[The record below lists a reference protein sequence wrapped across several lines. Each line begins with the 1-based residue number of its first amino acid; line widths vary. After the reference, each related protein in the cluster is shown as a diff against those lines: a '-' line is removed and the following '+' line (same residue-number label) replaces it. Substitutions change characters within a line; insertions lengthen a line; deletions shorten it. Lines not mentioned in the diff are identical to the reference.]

1 MIVKKVEL
9 SNFRN
14 YKLLKLDLDEK
25 TNILYGNNA
34 QGKTNILESIYVCS
48 TTKSHR
54 TNRDAELINLDSGE
68 AHIKLY
74 LEKNNRE
81 QRIDIH
87 LRKNK
92 TKGIAINGIPIKKAS
107 ELFGLFNV
115 VIFSPEDL
123 EIIKKGPSERRKFVD
138 MELCQ
143 LDKIY
148 VYNLTNYNKIIA
160 QRNKLLKDI
169 YFKPELKQTLDVW
182 DGQLAQYGSKIIE
195 RRTNFIEKINEII
208 KPIHKQLTGGLED
221 INIVYN
227 KNCEAE
233 DLLRRL
239 EENRDRDIKYK
250 STSIGPH
257 KDDLLFFNDDKNIRI
272 YGSQGQQR
280 TIALSLKLAELELVK
295 NLINDT
301 PVLLLDDVLS
311 ELDSERQNH
320 LLNSI
325 DDIQTIIT
333 CTGLDEFIENRFK
346 INKVFQVTEGKVEE
360 KRNTLKEQLIIKL
373 GAVSSRLEEQL
384 TNASLEKLNVL
395 TRNIFDITSEEDVLR
410 IIH

>member
-1 MIVKKVEL
+1 MIVKRVEL

-14 YKLLKLDLDEK
+14 YKLLQLNLDEK

-34 QGKTNILESIYVCS
+34 QGKTNVLESVYVCS

-54 TNRDAELINLDSGE
+54 TNRDVELIHLGSDE
-68 AHIKLY
+68 AHIKIFI
-74 LEKNNRE
+74 EKNNRE

-107 ELFGLFNV
+107 ELFGIFNV

-123 EIIKKGPSERRKFVD
+123 NIIKKGPAERRKFMD

-169 YFKPELKQTLDVW
+169 YFRPELKQTLDVW
-182 DGQLAQYGSKIIE
+182 DSQLAEYGAKIIE
-195 RRTNFIEKINEII
+195 RRIRFIEEINDII
-208 KPIHKQLTGGLED
+208 KPIHKKLTGGVE
-221 INIVYN
+221 NIRIIYQ
-227 KNCEAE
+227 KNCEE
-233 DLLRRL
+233 KDLINHLK
-239 EENRDRDIKYK
+239 ENRDKDIKYK
-250 STSIGPH
+250 ATSVGPH
-257 KDDLLFFNDDKNIRI
+257 KDDILFFNDEQNIRV

-280 TIALSLKLAELELVK
+280 TMALSLKLAEIELVK
-295 NLINDT
+295 KIINDL

-320 LLNSI
+320 LLKSLNN
-325 DDIQTIIT
+325 IQTIIT

-346 INKVFQVTEGKVEE
+346 INKIFQVADGNVKE
-360 KRNTLKEQLIIKL
+360 KI
-373 GAVSSRLEEQL
+373 V
-384 TNASLEKLNVL
+384 
-395 TRNIFDITSEEDVLR
+395 
-410 IIH
+410 

>member
-1 MIVKKVEL
+1 MIVKRVEL

-14 YKLLKLDLDEK
+14 YELLKLDLDKK
-25 TNILYGNNA
+25 TNILYGKNA
-34 QGKTNILESIYVCS
+34 QGKTNVLESVYVCS

-54 TNRDAELINLDSGE
+54 SNKDAELIKLDSDE

-74 LEKNNRE
+74 IEKNNRE

-87 LRKNK
+87 LRRNK

-107 ELFGLFNV
+107 ELFGVFNV

-123 EIIKKGPSERRKFVD
+123 DIIKKGPAERRKFID

-148 VYNLTNYNKIIA
+148 VYNLTNYNKIVI

-169 YFKPELKQTLDVW
+169 NFRPELKQTLEVW
-182 DGQLAQYGSKIIE
+182 DHQLAEYGSKIIE
-195 RRTNFIEKINEII
+195 RRQKFIKEINNIM
-208 KPIHKQLTGGLED
+208 KPIHRELTGGVED

-233 DLLRRL
+233 DLLKTL
-239 EENRDRDIKYK
+239 EENRERDIKYK
-250 STSIGPH
+250 STSAGPH
-257 KDDLLFFNDDKNIRI
+257 KDDILFFHEDKNIRI

-280 TIALSLKLAELELVK
+280 TVALSLKLAEIELVK
-295 NLINDT
+295 KLINDL

-311 ELDSERQNH
+311 ELDSDRQNH
-320 LLNSI
+320 LLKSLDN
-325 DDIQTIIT
+325 IQTVIT

-346 INKVFQVTEGKVEE
+346 INKVFQVTEGNVEE
-360 KRNTLKEQLIIKL
+360 KK
-373 GAVSSRLEEQL
+373 V
-384 TNASLEKLNVL
+384 
-395 TRNIFDITSEEDVLR
+395 
-410 IIH
+410 

>member
-1 MIVKKVEL
+1 MIVKRVEL

-14 YKLLKLDLDEK
+14 YELLKLDLDKK
-25 TNILYGNNA
+25 TNILYGKNA
-34 QGKTNILESIYVCS
+34 QGKTNVLESIYVCS

-54 TNRDAELINLDSGE
+54 SNKDAELIKLDSDE

-74 LEKNNRE
+74 IEKNNRE

-87 LRKNK
+87 LRRNK

-107 ELFGLFNV
+107 ELFGVFNV

-123 EIIKKGPSERRKFVD
+123 DIIKKGPAERRKFID

-148 VYNLTNYNKIIA
+148 VYNLTNYNKIVI

-169 YFKPELKQTLDVW
+169 NFRPELKQTLEVW
-182 DGQLAQYGSKIIE
+182 DNQLAEYGSKIIE
-195 RRTNFIEKINEII
+195 RRQKFIKEINNIM
-208 KPIHKQLTGGLED
+208 KPIHRELTGGVED

-233 DLLRRL
+233 DLLKTL
-239 EENRDRDIKYK
+239 EENRERDIKYK
-250 STSIGPH
+250 STSAGPH
-257 KDDLLFFNDDKNIRI
+257 KDDILFFHEDKNIRI

-280 TIALSLKLAELELVK
+280 TVALSLKLAEIELVK
-295 NLINDT
+295 KLINDL

-311 ELDSERQNH
+311 ELDSDRQNH
-320 LLNSI
+320 LLKSLDN
-325 DDIQTIIT
+325 IQTVIT

-346 INKVFQVTEGKVEE
+346 INKVFQVTEGNVEE
-360 KRNTLKEQLIIKL
+360 KK
-373 GAVSSRLEEQL
+373 V
-384 TNASLEKLNVL
+384 
-395 TRNIFDITSEEDVLR
+395 
-410 IIH
+410 

>member
-1 MIVKKVEL
+1 MIVKRIEL
-9 SNFRN
+9 NNFRN
-14 YKLLKLDLDEK
+14 YNLLKLDLDEK

-34 QGKTNILESIYVCS
+34 QGKTNVLESVYVCS

-54 TNRDAELINLDSGE
+54 TNRDAELIHLNAEE
-68 AHIKLY
+68 AHIKLFIV
-74 LEKNNRE
+74 KNNRE

-87 LRKNK
+87 LRRNK

-107 ELFGLFNV
+107 ELFGVFNV

-123 EIIKKGPSERRKFVD
+123 DMIKKGPAERRKFID

-169 YFKPELKQTLDVW
+169 YFRPELKQTLEVW
-182 DGQLAQYGSKIIE
+182 DSQLAEYGSKIIE
-195 RRTNFIEKINEII
+195 RRSKFIEEINDII
-208 KPIHKQLTGGLED
+208 KPIHKELTGGLED
-221 INIVYN
+221 IHIVYN

-233 DLLRRL
+233 NLLKCL
-239 EENRDRDIKYK
+239 EENRERDIKYK
-250 STSIGPH
+250 STSVGPH
-257 KDDLLFFNDDKNIRI
+257 KDDILFFNGEQNIRI

-280 TIALSLKLAELELVK
+280 TIALSLKLAEIELVK
-295 NLINDT
+295 KLINDM

-311 ELDSERQNH
+311 ELDSDRQNH
-320 LLNSI
+320 LLKSLDN
-325 DDIQTIIT
+325 IQTIIT

-346 INKVFQVTEGKVEE
+346 INKVFQVNEGNIEE
-360 KRNTLKEQLIIKL
+360 KK
-373 GAVSSRLEEQL
+373 V
-384 TNASLEKLNVL
+384 
-395 TRNIFDITSEEDVLR
+395 
-410 IIH
+410 

>member
-1 MIVKKVEL
+1 MIVKRVEL

-14 YKLLKLDLDEK
+14 YELLKLDLDKK
-25 TNILYGNNA
+25 TNILYGKNA
-34 QGKTNILESIYVCS
+34 QGKTNVLESVYVCS

-54 TNRDAELINLDSGE
+54 SNKDAELIKLDSDE

-74 LEKNNRE
+74 IEKNNRE

-87 LRKNK
+87 LRRNK
-92 TKGIAINGIPIKKAS
+92 SKGIAINGIPIKKAS
-107 ELFGLFNV
+107 ELFGVFNV

-123 EIIKKGPSERRKFVD
+123 DIIKKGPAERRKFID

-148 VYNLTNYNKIIA
+148 VYNLTNYNKIVI

-169 YFKPELKQTLDVW
+169 NFRPELKQTLEVW
-182 DGQLAQYGSKIIE
+182 DHQLAEYGSKIIE
-195 RRTNFIEKINEII
+195 RRQKFIKEINNIM
-208 KPIHKQLTGGLED
+208 KPIHRELTGGVEE

-233 DLLRRL
+233 DLLKTL
-239 EENRDRDIKYK
+239 EENRERDIKYK
-250 STSIGPH
+250 STSAGPH
-257 KDDLLFFNDDKNIRI
+257 KDDILFFHEDKNIRI

-280 TIALSLKLAELELVK
+280 TVALSLKLAEIELVK
-295 NLINDT
+295 KLINDL

-311 ELDSERQNH
+311 ELDSDRQNH
-320 LLNSI
+320 LLKSLDN
-325 DDIQTIIT
+325 IQTVIT

-346 INKVFQVTEGKVEE
+346 INKVFQVTKGNVEE
-360 KRNTLKEQLIIKL
+360 KK
-373 GAVSSRLEEQL
+373 V
-384 TNASLEKLNVL
+384 
-395 TRNIFDITSEEDVLR
+395 
-410 IIH
+410 

>member
-1 MIVKKVEL
+1 MIVKRVEL

-14 YKLLKLDLDEK
+14 YKLLQLNLDEK

-34 QGKTNILESIYVCS
+34 QGKTNVLESVYVCS

-54 TNRDAELINLDSGE
+54 TNRDVELIHLGSDE
-68 AHIKLY
+68 AHIKIFI
-74 LEKNNRE
+74 EKNNRE

-107 ELFGLFNV
+107 ELFGIFNV

-123 EIIKKGPSERRKFVD
+123 NIIKKGPAERRKFMD

-169 YFKPELKQTLDVW
+169 YFRPELKQTLDVW
-182 DGQLAQYGSKIIE
+182 DSQLAEYGAKIIE
-195 RRTNFIEKINEII
+195 RRIRFIEEINDII
-208 KPIHKQLTGGLED
+208 KPIHKKLTGGVEN
-221 INIVYN
+221 IRIVYQ
-227 KNCEAE
+227 KNCEE
-233 DLLRRL
+233 KDLINNLK
-239 EENRDRDIKYK
+239 ENRDKDIKYK
-250 STSIGPH
+250 ATSVGPH
-257 KDDLLFFNDDKNIRI
+257 KDDILFFNDEQNIRV

-280 TIALSLKLAELELVK
+280 TMALSLKLAEIELVK
-295 NLINDT
+295 KIINDL

-320 LLNSI
+320 LLKSLNN
-325 DDIQTIIT
+325 IQTIIT

-346 INKVFQVTEGKVEE
+346 INKIFQVADGNVKE
-360 KRNTLKEQLIIKL
+360 KI
-373 GAVSSRLEEQL
+373 V
-384 TNASLEKLNVL
+384 
-395 TRNIFDITSEEDVLR
+395 
-410 IIH
+410 

>member
-1 MIVKKVEL
+1 MIVKRVEL

-14 YKLLKLDLDEK
+14 YKLLQLDLDEK

-34 QGKTNILESIYVCS
+34 QGKTNILESVYVCS

-54 TNRDAELINLDSGE
+54 TNRDAELIHLDSDE
-68 AHIKLY
+68 AHIKLFI
-74 LEKNNRE
+74 EKNNRE

-87 LRKNK
+87 LRRNK

-107 ELFGLFNV
+107 ELFGVFNV

-123 EIIKKGPSERRKFVD
+123 DIIKKGPAERRKFMD

-148 VYNLTNYNKIIA
+148 VYNLTNYNKIIT

-169 YFKPELKQTLDVW
+169 YFRPELKQTLEVW
-182 DGQLAQYGSKIIE
+182 DSQLAEYGSKIIE
-195 RRTNFIEKINEII
+195 RRSRFIQEINDII
-208 KPIHKQLTGGLED
+208 KPIHQELTGGVED
-221 INIVYN
+221 INIIYN

-233 DLLRRL
+233 DLLKTL
-239 EENRDRDIKYK
+239 EENRERDIKYK
-250 STSIGPH
+250 STSVGPH
-257 KDDLLFFNDDKNIRI
+257 KDDILFFNNEQNIRV

-280 TIALSLKLAELELVK
+280 TIALSLKLAEIELVK
-295 NLINDT
+295 TLINDL

-311 ELDSERQNH
+311 ELDSDRQNH
-320 LLNSI
+320 LLKSLDN
-325 DDIQTIIT
+325 IQTIIT

-346 INKVFQVTEGKVEE
+346 INKVFQVTDGSVEE
-360 KRNTLKEQLIIKL
+360 KT
-373 GAVSSRLEEQL
+373 V
-384 TNASLEKLNVL
+384 
-395 TRNIFDITSEEDVLR
+395 
-410 IIH
+410 

>member
-1 MIVKKVEL
+1 MIVKRVEL

-14 YKLLKLDLDEK
+14 YKLLKLDLDKK
-25 TNILYGNNA
+25 TNILYGKNA
-34 QGKTNILESIYVCS
+34 QGKTNILESVYVCS

-54 TNRDAELINLDSGE
+54 SNRDAELIRLDSDE
-68 AHIKLY
+68 AHIKLFI
-74 LEKNNRE
+74 EKNNRE

-87 LRKNK
+87 LRRNK

-107 ELFGLFNV
+107 ELFGVFNV

-123 EIIKKGPSERRKFVD
+123 DIIKKGPTERRKFID

-148 VYNLTNYNKIIA
+148 VYNLTNYNKIVI

-169 YFKPELKQTLDVW
+169 NFRPELKQTLEVW
-182 DGQLAQYGSKIIE
+182 DHQLAEYGSKIIE
-195 RRTNFIEKINEII
+195 RRQKFIKEINNIM
-208 KPIHKQLTGGLED
+208 KPIHRELTGGVED

-233 DLLRRL
+233 DLLKTL
-239 EENRDRDIKYK
+239 EENRERDIKYK
-250 STSIGPH
+250 STSAGPH
-257 KDDLLFFNDDKNIRI
+257 KDDILFFHEDKDIRI

-280 TIALSLKLAELELVK
+280 TVALSLKLAEIELVK
-295 NLINDT
+295 KLINDL

-311 ELDSERQNH
+311 ELDSDRQNH
-320 LLNSI
+320 LLKSLDN
-325 DDIQTIIT
+325 IQTVIT

-346 INKVFQVTEGKVEE
+346 INKVFQVTEGNVEE
-360 KRNTLKEQLIIKL
+360 KK
-373 GAVSSRLEEQL
+373 V
-384 TNASLEKLNVL
+384 
-395 TRNIFDITSEEDVLR
+395 
-410 IIH
+410 

>member
-1 MIVKKVEL
+1 MIVKRVEL

-14 YKLLKLDLDEK
+14 YELLKLDLDKK
-25 TNILYGNNA
+25 TNILYGKNA
-34 QGKTNILESIYVCS
+34 QGKTNVLESIYVCS

-54 TNRDAELINLDSGE
+54 SNKDAELIKLDSDE

-74 LEKNNRE
+74 IEKNNRE

-87 LRKNK
+87 LRRNK

-107 ELFGLFNV
+107 ELFGVFNV

-123 EIIKKGPSERRKFVD
+123 DIIKKGPAERRKFID

-148 VYNLTNYNKIIA
+148 VYNLTNYNKIVI

-169 YFKPELKQTLDVW
+169 NFRPELKQTLEVW
-182 DGQLAQYGSKIIE
+182 DYQLAEYGSKIIE
-195 RRTNFIEKINEII
+195 RRQKFIKEINNIM
-208 KPIHKQLTGGLED
+208 KPIHRELTGGVED

-227 KNCEAE
+227 KNCETE
-233 DLLRRL
+233 DLLKTL
-239 EENRDRDIKYK
+239 EENRERDIKYK
-250 STSIGPH
+250 STSAGPH
-257 KDDLLFFNDDKNIRI
+257 KDDILFFHEDKNIRI

-280 TIALSLKLAELELVK
+280 TVALSLKLAEIELVK
-295 NLINDT
+295 KLINDL

-311 ELDSERQNH
+311 ELDSDRQNH
-320 LLNSI
+320 LLKSLDN
-325 DDIQTIIT
+325 IQTVIT

-346 INKVFQVTEGKVEE
+346 INKVFQVTEGNVEE
-360 KRNTLKEQLIIKL
+360 KK
-373 GAVSSRLEEQL
+373 V
-384 TNASLEKLNVL
+384 
-395 TRNIFDITSEEDVLR
+395 
-410 IIH
+410 

>member
-1 MIVKKVEL
+1 MIVKRVEL

-14 YKLLKLDLDEK
+14 YELLKLDLDKK
-25 TNILYGNNA
+25 TNILYGKNA
-34 QGKTNILESIYVCS
+34 QGKTNVLESIYVCS

-54 TNRDAELINLDSGE
+54 SNKDAELIKLDSDE

-74 LEKNNRE
+74 IEKNNRE

-87 LRKNK
+87 LRRNK

-107 ELFGLFNV
+107 ELFGVFNV

-123 EIIKKGPSERRKFVD
+123 DIIKKGPAERRKFID

-148 VYNLTNYNKIIA
+148 VYNLTNYNKIVI

-169 YFKPELKQTLDVW
+169 NFRPELKQTLEVW
-182 DGQLAQYGSKIIE
+182 DHQLAEYGSKIIE
-195 RRTNFIEKINEII
+195 RRQKFIKEINNIM
-208 KPIHKQLTGGLED
+208 KPIHRKLTGGVED

-233 DLLRRL
+233 DLLKTL
-239 EENRDRDIKYK
+239 EENRERDIKYK
-250 STSIGPH
+250 STSAGPH
-257 KDDLLFFNDDKNIRI
+257 KDDILFFHEDKNIRI

-280 TIALSLKLAELELVK
+280 TVALSLKLAEIELVK
-295 NLINDT
+295 KLINDL

-311 ELDSERQNH
+311 ELDSDRQNH
-320 LLNSI
+320 LLKSLDN
-325 DDIQTIIT
+325 IQTVIT

-346 INKVFQVTEGKVEE
+346 INKVFQVTEGNVEE
-360 KRNTLKEQLIIKL
+360 KK
-373 GAVSSRLEEQL
+373 V
-384 TNASLEKLNVL
+384 
-395 TRNIFDITSEEDVLR
+395 
-410 IIH
+410 

>member
-1 MIVKKVEL
+1 MIVKRVEL

-14 YKLLKLDLDEK
+14 YELLKLDLDKK

-34 QGKTNILESIYVCS
+34 QGKTNVLESIYVCS

-54 TNRDAELINLDSGE
+54 SNKDAELIKLDSDE
-68 AHIKLY
+68 AHIKLFI
-74 LEKNNRE
+74 EKNNRE

-87 LRKNK
+87 LRRNK

-107 ELFGLFNV
+107 ELFGVFNV

-123 EIIKKGPSERRKFVD
+123 EIIKKGPAERRKFID

-148 VYNLTNYNKIIA
+148 VYNLTNYNKIII

-169 YFKPELKQTLDVW
+169 YFRPELKQTLEVW
-182 DGQLAQYGSKIIE
+182 DNQLAEYGSKIIK
-195 RRTNFIEKINEII
+195 RREKFIKEINNII
-208 KPIHKQLTGGLED
+208 KPIHKKLTGGVED

-227 KNCEAE
+227 KNCDAE
-233 DLLRRL
+233 DLLKIL
-239 EENRDRDIKYK
+239 KENRERDIKYK
-250 STSIGPH
+250 STSVGPH
-257 KDDLLFFNDDKNIRI
+257 KDDILFFHKDKNIRI

-280 TIALSLKLAELELVK
+280 TVALSLKLAEIELVK
-295 NLINDT
+295 TLINDL

-311 ELDSERQNH
+311 ELDSDRQNH
-320 LLNSI
+320 LLKNL
-325 DDIQTIIT
+325 DNIQTVIT

-346 INKVFQVTEGKVEE
+346 INKVFQVTDGNIEE
-360 KRNTLKEQLIIKL
+360 KT
-373 GAVSSRLEEQL
+373 V
-384 TNASLEKLNVL
+384 
-395 TRNIFDITSEEDVLR
+395 
-410 IIH
+410 

>member
-1 MIVKKVEL
+1 MIVKRVEL

-14 YKLLKLDLDEK
+14 YELLKLDLDKK
-25 TNILYGNNA
+25 TNILYGKNA
-34 QGKTNILESIYVCS
+34 QGKTNVLESVYVCS

-54 TNRDAELINLDSGE
+54 SNKDAELIKLDSDE

-74 LEKNNRE
+74 IEKNNRE

-87 LRKNK
+87 LRRNK

-107 ELFGLFNV
+107 ELFGVFNV

-123 EIIKKGPSERRKFVD
+123 DIIKKGPAERRKFID

-148 VYNLTNYNKIIA
+148 VYNLTNYNKIVI

-169 YFKPELKQTLDVW
+169 NFRPELKQTLEVW
-182 DGQLAQYGSKIIE
+182 DHQLAEYGSKIIE
-195 RRTNFIEKINEII
+195 RRQKFIKEINNIM
-208 KPIHKQLTGGLED
+208 KPIHRELTGGVEE

-233 DLLRRL
+233 DLLKTL
-239 EENRDRDIKYK
+239 EENRERDIKYK
-250 STSIGPH
+250 STSAGPH
-257 KDDLLFFNDDKNIRI
+257 KDDILFFHEDKNIRI

-280 TIALSLKLAELELVK
+280 TVALSLKLAEIELVK
-295 NLINDT
+295 KLINDL

-311 ELDSERQNH
+311 ELDSDRQNH
-320 LLNSI
+320 LLKSLDN
-325 DDIQTIIT
+325 IQTVIT

-346 INKVFQVTEGKVEE
+346 INKVFQVTEGNVEE
-360 KRNTLKEQLIIKL
+360 KK
-373 GAVSSRLEEQL
+373 V
-384 TNASLEKLNVL
+384 
-395 TRNIFDITSEEDVLR
+395 
-410 IIH
+410 

>member
-1 MIVKKVEL
+1 MIVKRVEL

-14 YKLLKLDLDEK
+14 YKLLKLDLDKK
-25 TNILYGNNA
+25 TNILYGKNA
-34 QGKTNILESIYVCS
+34 QGKTNILESVYVCS

-54 TNRDAELINLDSGE
+54 SNRDAELIRLDSDE
-68 AHIKLY
+68 AHIKLFI
-74 LEKNNRE
+74 EKNNRE

-87 LRKNK
+87 LRRNK

-107 ELFGLFNV
+107 ELFGVFNV

-123 EIIKKGPSERRKFVD
+123 DIIKKGPTERRKFID

-148 VYNLTNYNKIIA
+148 VYNLTNYNKIVI

-169 YFKPELKQTLDVW
+169 NFRPELKQTLEVW
-182 DGQLAQYGSKIIE
+182 DHQLAEYGSKIIE
-195 RRTNFIEKINEII
+195 RRQKFITEINNIM
-208 KPIHKQLTGGLED
+208 KPIHRELTGGVED

-233 DLLRRL
+233 DLLKTL
-239 EENRDRDIKYK
+239 EENRERDIKYK
-250 STSIGPH
+250 STSAGPH
-257 KDDLLFFNDDKNIRI
+257 KDDILFFHEDKNIRI

-280 TIALSLKLAELELVK
+280 TVALSLKLAEIELVK
-295 NLINDT
+295 KLINDL

-311 ELDSERQNH
+311 ELDSDRQNH
-320 LLNSI
+320 LLKSLDN
-325 DDIQTIIT
+325 IQTVIT

-346 INKVFQVTEGKVEE
+346 INKVFQVTEGNVEE
-360 KRNTLKEQLIIKL
+360 KK
-373 GAVSSRLEEQL
+373 V
-384 TNASLEKLNVL
+384 
-395 TRNIFDITSEEDVLR
+395 
-410 IIH
+410 

>member
-1 MIVKKVEL
+1 MIVERVEL

-14 YKLLKLDLDEK
+14 YKLLKLDLDKK
-25 TNILYGNNA
+25 TNILYGKNA
-34 QGKTNILESIYVCS
+34 QGKTNILESVYVCS

-54 TNRDAELINLDSGE
+54 SNRDAELIRLDSDE
-68 AHIKLY
+68 AHIKLFI
-74 LEKNNRE
+74 EKNNRE

-87 LRKNK
+87 LRRNK

-107 ELFGLFNV
+107 ELFGVFNV

-123 EIIKKGPSERRKFVD
+123 DIIKKGPTERRKFID

-148 VYNLTNYNKIIA
+148 VYNLTNYNKIVI

-169 YFKPELKQTLDVW
+169 NFRPELKQTLEVW
-182 DGQLAQYGSKIIE
+182 DHQLAEYGSKIIE
-195 RRTNFIEKINEII
+195 RRQKFIKEINNIM
-208 KPIHKQLTGGLED
+208 KPIHRELTGGVED

-233 DLLRRL
+233 DLLKTL
-239 EENRDRDIKYK
+239 EENRERDIKYK
-250 STSIGPH
+250 STSAGPH
-257 KDDLLFFNDDKNIRI
+257 KDDILFFHEDKNIRI

-280 TIALSLKLAELELVK
+280 TVALSLKLAEIELVK
-295 NLINDT
+295 KLINDL

-311 ELDSERQNH
+311 ELDSDRQNH
-320 LLNSI
+320 LLKSLDN
-325 DDIQTIIT
+325 IQTVIT

-346 INKVFQVTEGKVEE
+346 INKVFQVTEGNVEE
-360 KRNTLKEQLIIKL
+360 KK
-373 GAVSSRLEEQL
+373 V
-384 TNASLEKLNVL
+384 
-395 TRNIFDITSEEDVLR
+395 
-410 IIH
+410 